1 MPRIKI
7 NADFD
12 NQGMHDEIDGMQ
24 RRARDF
30 RPVFRK
36 IREELRTAWSANYM
50 SNGLA
55 VGGWAPLDAEY
66 AAWKATRFPGTPPM
80 IQTGRLFRSISSINA
95 TNVEMDRKSVRF
107 SLPDIRYA
115 KFHEYGTTKMPKREM
130 IFEPVG
136 AAKQW
141 AEWMAKHVNEGL
153 GLRRRF

>member
-1 MPRIKI
+1 MPRLKL
-7 NADFD
+7 NVDFD
-12 NQGMHDEIDGMQ
+12 NQGMHDEIDSMQ

-36 IREELRTAWSANYM
+36 IREELRTAWTKNYM
-50 SNGLA
+50 SNGLE

-66 AAWKATRFPGTPPM
+66 ASWKATRFPGAPPLV
-80 IQTGRLFRSISSINA
+80 QTGKLFHSIASVNS

-136 AAKQW
+136 AAKHW
-141 AEWMAKHVNEGL
+141 VELMAEHVNTGL
-153 GLRRRF
+153 GLKRFF